1 MQAMRAEEG
10 AQHSRPSPIKKQCA
24 PKREIGDCA
33 KKSQSAEPNAAT
45 KVGAAAT
52 IATSTTVHTAGIGSA
67 PRATLRKKIADVT
80 RELANLTKLSVCGV
94 KGKIES
100 FNFHDT
106 ALDKNPVLLKK
117 QQSIDPFVQAINFF
131 LTDKVL
137 PTKRYRYIITTW

>member
-33 KKSQSAEPNAAT
+33 KKSESAEQNAAT
-45 KVGAAAT
+45 KVGAAP
-52 IATSTTVHTAGIGSA
+52 IVATSTTVHKAGIELA
-67 PRATLRKKIADVT
+67 PRKTLRKKIAEVT
-80 RELANLTKLSVCGV
+80 RELANLAKLSVCGV
-94 KGKIES
+94 RGKIES

-117 QQSIDPFVQAINFF
+117 KKA
-131 LTDKVL
+131 
-137 PTKRYRYIITTW
+137 